1 MKVRYHAAARE
12 LAQRSE
18 ETLQPTE
25 ALDEAALRALLAER
39 HPALAAHLP
48 RMRFARNGDFAPK
61 GARFE
66 PGDEVDVLPPVAG
79 GSPSD
84 DDPVRL
90 VAIRETPLSIDE
102 CYDAV
107 AHPAAG
113 GVALFVGVVRDH
125 ADGQSVEGLEYEA
138 HATLAPKEARRVL
151 EGVAAE
157 IAGVRLA
164 ATHRV
169 GPLRVGERAVVVA
182 ASAAHRDAAFRA
194 CRLTIDRFKETVPI
208 WKREHFTDAE
218 ARWVNLESGE

>member
-18 ETLQPTE
+18 ETLEPE
-25 ALDEAALRALLAER
+25 ATLDEDALRALLAER
-39 HPALAAHLP
+39 HPALAPHLP
-48 RMRFARNGDFAPK
+48 RMRFARNGDFAAK
-61 GARFE
+61 GARFD
-66 PGDEVDVLPPVAG
+66 PSDEVDVLPPVAG
-79 GSPSD
+79 GAPD

-107 AHPAAG
+107 AHPGAG
-113 GVALFVGVVRDH
+113 GIALFVGVVRNH
-125 ADGQSVEGLEYEA
+125 ADGQSVTGLEYEA
-138 HATLAPKEARRVL
+138 HDTLAPKEARRVL

-157 IAGVRLA
+157 IEGVRLA

-169 GPLRVGERAVVVA
+169 GPLEVGERAVVVA
-182 ASAAHRDAAFRA
+182 ASAAHRDAAFQA

-208 WKREHFTDAE
+208 WKREHFDASDP
-218 ARWVNLESGE
+218 RWVNLE

>member
-12 LAQRSE
+12 LAQCSE
-18 ETLQPTE
+18 EILTPAE
-25 ALDEAALRALLAER
+25 SLDDEALRAMLAQR
-39 HPALAAHLP
+39 HPALAPHLP
-48 RMRFARNGDFAPK
+48 RMRFARNGDFAAR

-66 PGDEVDVLPPVAG
+66 AGDEVDVLPPVAG
-79 GSPSD
+79 GS

-90 VAIRETPLSIDE
+90 VAIREAPLSIDE

-107 AHPAAG
+107 AHPGAG
-113 GVALFVGVVRDH
+113 GIALFVGIVRDH
-125 ADGQSVEGLEYEA
+125 ADGRGVTGLEYEA
-138 HATLAPKEARRVL
+138 HDTLAPKEARRVL

-157 IAGVRLA
+157 VEGVRLA
-164 ATHRV
+164 ATHRI

-208 WKREHFTDAE
+208 WKREHFQDAE
-218 ARWVNLESGE
+218 ARWVNLE